1 MYLNLSIQYLVLS
14 TLFINIQSLSTGS
27 NSGTSTNSNNKN
39 EISRIAVMTSGGDC
53 PSLNACIRAIYKTAK
68 TRGVEVIG
76 LPTALPGLM
85 KDDTDAFE
93 LDGTYA
99 STSMLTKGGSRL
111 GGFVAADYNGG
122 FDKLTLDEKVD
133 KITASMRKLKID
145 GIIAT
150 GGDST
155 FDRLAQLSHHAGGKI
170 PFVGIPKTIDN
181 DIPGTIFALGFNS
194 AVCTAADAIANIRD
208 TAESHRRVIVVEC
221 MGREAGFLTLHA
233 GIAGGADTILLGEF
247 PVDNDKLVQHV
258 REVYDEH
265 KCAVITVS
273 ESVALPQTGKSSM
286 YFTAD
291 RRSRY
296 GGSAEA
302 IARFLSETLEV
313 DARHLV
319 LGHLQRGGSPSS
331 FDKVLATNLGSHAV
345 NALCSGMS
353 EVFVTWNGTGVE
365 NVQLDDIRGAPS
377 KSVTSDYSELITA
390 QAMGIYCGETMTD

>member
-1 MYLNLSIQYLVLS
+1 
-14 TLFINIQSLSTGS
+14 
-27 NSGTSTNSNNKN
+27 
-39 EISRIAVMTSGGDC
+39 MTSGGDC